1 MDESDFWYENSP
13 FTLLQ
18 YIKFENYIESAINS

>member
-1 MDESDFWYENSP
+1 MSP

-18 YIKFENYIESAINS
+18 YITYR